1 MIDIKQLK
9 YEFAQTGW
17 RQSIA
22 VNIAAQIVWVII
34 PIVFVSALL
43 LLNTIEKDLTN
54 IFSYKIDALNHRV
67 SNIVLH
73 SPQLSNEEKN
83 EVIRKIADELGF
95 YAVEVVAP
103 DYQLFVKNIPDDAV
117 ATSRTLAIT
126 GDDNPYENGFLVIK
140 SYHQPL
146 ENIISQKRK
155 NILAIILLCLVTFS
169 VFLVFSIRTWL
180 YKPLKTLVDAT
191 ESAATGNTEIILD
204 TERKDEF
211 GHLSLFFSQMIA
223 NLAEKHDNLRE
234 VAKAANSANH
244 AKSRFLANMSHEL
257 RTPLNAIIGYS
268 EMLLDEARQ
277 NNHSMYIDDLQKSIS
292 ASKHLLNLINEVL
305 DLSKIEAGKMETYIS
320 PVDLGSLIADIQST
334 IEPLVKQNN
343 NTLIVE
349 RDADVHVF
357 ESDITKI
364 RQILINLL
372 GNACKFTE
380 NGKITL
386 KVKCENDNGKD
397 LIKFN
402 VMDTGIGINEKTL
415 DSLFSPFTQED
426 NSFTRSYSGT
436 GLGLSISQRLCQLL
450 GGNITVQSTK
460 GKGSCF
466 TITLPMNSESIVNNT
481 PNDSYFR
488 KAVTGT

>member
-83 EVIRKIADELGF
+83 TVIRKIADELGF
-95 YAVEVVAP
+95 YSVEVIAP
-103 DYQLFVKNIPDDAV
+103 DYQLNVKNIPDDAV
-117 ATSRTLAIT
+117 ATTRTLAIT

-146 ENIISQKRK
+146 EHIISQKRK

-191 ESAATGNTEIILD
+191 EAAATGNTDIVLETD
-204 TERKDEF
+204 RKDEF
-211 GHLSLFFSQMIA
+211 GHLSLFFSRMLA
-223 NLAEKHDNLRE
+223 NLAEQHDNLRE

-268 EMLLDEARQ
+268 EMLLDEAKQ
-277 NNHSMYIDDLQKSIS
+277 NNHNMYIDDLHKSIS

-305 DLSKIEAGKMETYIS
+305 DLAKIEAGKMETYIS
-320 PVDLGSLIADIQST
+320 TVDIEYLINEIHST
-334 IEPLVKQNN
+334 IEPLVRQNN
-343 NTLIVE
+343 NTLVIQ
-349 RDADVHVF
+349 RDPDLHVF
-357 ESDITKI
+357 ESDVTKV

-372 GNACKFTE
+372 GNACKFTQ

-386 KVKCENDNGKD
+386 KVQSSMSHGKA
-397 LIKFN
+397 LIKFI
-402 VMDTGIGINEKTL
+402 VKDTGIGINEKIL
-415 DSLFSPFTQED
+415 ESLFNPFTQED

-436 GLGLSISQRLCQLL
+436 GLGLSISQRLCHLL
-450 GGNITVQSTK
+450 GGDIAVQSAK

-466 TITLPMNSESIVNNT
+466 TITLPVNCETMGNNASHE
-481 PNDSYFR
+481 PCLK
-488 KAVTGT
+488 KAGTGT